1 MNHADLTRNQTLV
14 FDVLQH
20 EQGPLSAY
28 TILDRLR
35 DEGLKAPL
43 QIYRA
48 LDKLIE
54 IGCVHRLESVNA
66 FVACRHF
73 DEEEHNSSLVAF
85 AICKKCGTAI
95 EFGDE
100 GIAAQVQAQMES
112 LHFLAQNVTLEIS
125 GLCRHC
131 AN

>member
-1 MNHADLTRNQTLV
+1 MYHTDLTRNQTLV
-14 FDVLQH
+14 LDVLQR

-35 DEGLKAPL
+35 DKGLKAPL

-48 LDKLIE
+48 LDKLTE

-85 AICKKCGTAI
+85 AICKKCGNVI

-100 GIAAQVQAQMES
+100 AIEAQVQSQMEA
-112 LHFLAQNVTLEIS
+112 LRFLPKNITLEIS
-125 GLCRHC
+125 GLCHHC
-131 AN
+131 AD